1 MLGPKA
7 LASPTESHSASPTVS
22 QGKEQRGEGRRT
34 PPDLAGY
41 PQGRNRPMSF
51 TTSLSAP
58 QQQVTQVSR
67 IKACEPVSSRG
78 PSQGQSPRTESC
90 APTTRCQ
97 AVDSKTR
104 EVSGQ
109 QQLDEALLDVI
120 VLDCQPLSVVD
131 NNGFNAFIKLLE
143 PRQLNVHHIT
153 CFAHVLNLIVKKS
166 LAQTAE
172 LEEIRTRARRPVGY
186 FKSST
191 TAKEKLCEVQEQ
203 MGKPKHKLIREVDTR
218 WNSTFSVL
226 QRLYEPQQPLAA
238 SLPSLNT
245 DLMVFSS
252 EEFEPINPCVQVL
265 WPIRQATVEMCE
277 EKSVSGSKVIPLVK
291 MLKQHS
297 ARQVPQESVPPVPP
311 PDIQDRNLWG
321 LLDSHV
327 EAEQPAPSA
336 TSSAIAEVPKRCTPV
351 KGGGPPEALG

>member
-1 MLGPKA
+1 
-7 LASPTESHSASPTVS
+7 
-22 QGKEQRGEGRRT
+22 
-34 PPDLAGY
+34 
-41 PQGRNRPMSF
+41 
-51 TTSLSAP
+51 
-58 QQQVTQVSR
+58 VTQVSR
-67 IKACEPVSSRG
+67 NKACESVSSRG
-78 PSQGQSPRTESC
+78 LSQGQSPRTESR

-143 PRQLNVHHIT
+143 PPQLNVHHIT

-172 LEEIRTRARRPVGY
+172 LEEIRTRARRPAGY

-226 QRLYEPQQPLAA
+226 QRLYEPRQPLAA

-252 EEFEPINPCVQVL
+252 EEFETINPCVQVL